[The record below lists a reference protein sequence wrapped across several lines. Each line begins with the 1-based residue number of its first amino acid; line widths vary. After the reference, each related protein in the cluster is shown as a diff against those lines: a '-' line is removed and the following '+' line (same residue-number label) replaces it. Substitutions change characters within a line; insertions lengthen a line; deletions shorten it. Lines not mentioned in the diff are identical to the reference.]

1 MTQQAPPPPPGGD
14 GPLLEARGIVK
25 SFGHVRALRGADFD
39 VFPGEVAALVGDN
52 GAGKSTLV
60 KVLSGIHH
68 ADAGEIR
75 FADERVTVPSPEAA
89 RELGIETVYQDLALA
104 PDLDPAANL
113 YLGRELVRSGPLGWL
128 GFLDKKSMRR
138 GTDEAFASL
147 GVGLQNT
154 DAPTATLSGGQR
166 QGVAVSRAVTW
177 ASRVVFMDEPTAAL
191 GVVQTRK
198 VLDLIRRVRDAGLS
212 VVLISHKM
220 PEVFEV
226 ADRIQVL
233 RLGKR
238 VASFR
243 AAEVSMEDVVGA
255 MTGALGAD
263 GGSGD
268 GSRSGPGGGQEE
280 R

>member
-52 GAGKSTLV
+52 GAGKTTLV